1 MDSEAATP
9 PTRALYHEDSYVREF
24 AATVLAAGPA
34 GIVLDRTAFF
44 PGGGGQPADR
54 GILAWDGR
62 EHPVLEMAKRGGELL
77 HRMTPAAPLPAPGTP
92 IRGALDWSHRYALM
106 RTHTALH
113 ILCGVIWRDYGS
125 QVTGSNMKPLAAR
138 MDFELE
144 GMPRNLADEIEARV
158 NTEIEIG
165 REIRVTT
172 LPRAEA
178 LAIPDL
184 VRTKVNL
191 LPAAILDIRIVD
203 IVGLDCQADGGTHVA
218 NTREVGRVRVVKH
231 ESKGRINKRLYI
243 EIAGASAPPLRNL
256 DLAPGSSP
264 GRSREPF
271 RDTEKQ

>member
-1 MDSEAATP
+1 MDSEASAP

-24 AATVLAAGPA
+24 TATVLAVGPA

-54 GILAWDGR
+54 GVLVWDGS
-62 EHPVLEMAKRGGELL
+62 EHPLLEMAKRGEELL
-77 HRMTPAAPLPAPGTP
+77 HRVATDTSLPAPGTQL
-92 IRGALDWSHRYALM
+92 RGVLDWSHRHALM

-138 MDFELE
+138 MDFELA
-144 GMPRNLADEIEARV
+144 GMPRNFAAEIEARV
-158 NTEIEIG
+158 NTEIEAG

-191 LPAAILDIRIVD
+191 LPPAIREIRIVD

-218 NTREVGRVRVVKH
+218 NTREVGRIRVVKH
-231 ESKGRINKRLYI
+231 ESKGRINKRLVI
-243 EIAGASAPPLRNL
+243 EIA
-256 DLAPGSSP
+256 
-264 GRSREPF
+264 
-271 RDTEKQ
+271 